1 MMSLKIKVPRMQ
13 RVNAELLVERL
24 KKNLPDVIIL
34 GCVFVLYVVV
44 YYACLHPK
52 MVTRS
57 FLIGEIETTEGY
69 ISKAKKKLVSLRKEI
84 DEIKKGEQGDK
95 AKKAPDF
102 SVSRNKYE
110 LAKELQES
118 LNKKASE
125 IGVSITR
132 FSVGG
137 TKRAN
142 GYCITTVSVAFTGD
156 VKGLVNVLRMLDG
169 YGYVRVKRLSVRRSY
184 SSRGGGNLRIDM
196 TIEGLSKGG

>member
-1 MMSLKIKVPRMQ
+1 MSLKIKVPRI
-13 RVNAELLVERL
+13 RKVNAELLVERL
-24 KKNLPDVIIL
+24 RKNLPDVIIL
-34 GCVFVLYVVV
+34 GCVFVLYMIV

-69 ISKAKKKLVSLRKEI
+69 MSKAKKKLVFLREEI
-84 DEIKKGEQGDK
+84 GEIKKGKQGDK
-95 AKKAPDF
+95 TKKAPDF

-137 TKRAN
+137 TKRVK
-142 GYCITTVSVAFTGD
+142 GYYITTVSVAFTGD
-156 VKGLVNVLRMLDG
+156 VNGLANVLRMIDG
-169 YGYVRVKRLSVRRSY
+169 YSYVRVKRLSA
-184 SSRGGGNLRIDM
+184 LP
-196 TIEGLSKGG
+196 